1 MGFAW
6 MGLTRLIPAMS
17 ESTAQ
22 DIMSS
27 PVKTVLS
34 TATIQETQHVLSRCG
49 HAGLGVV
56 SVNGQ
61 LVGMVSRKDIEVSMR
76 HGLGHT
82 SVTGCM
88 STQLK
93 TALPETSIIDIQSMM
108 ATYDVGRIPVLTSMG
123 ALVGIVTRTDLLRQL
138 QVQSQKQTF
147 SHTSA
152 PPVPG
157 ADHLYQQ
164 LSLRVTEIWPAI
176 MLLAATAEQRGWS
189 LYLVGGGVRDLLLSL
204 SGQPLPLADIDL
216 VVEGAEDDGA
226 GVLLAEAIQ
235 ACYPQ
240 VELQTYGQFQTASL
254 IWPTASEDEQPP
266 EALDHSTQQPW
277 LLDIATARTEFYAYP
292 AANPEVES
300 STIRQDLYRRDFTIN
315 AMALRLNG
323 KHPGQLL
330 DFFGGWSDLH
340 QQCVRVLHANSF
352 IEDPTRIFRAV
363 RFATRLGF
371 ELEAHTQRL
380 VRSALSSGI
389 YDQMNASGHKTPA
402 LQSRLQTELKYL
414 LEGDWWDTALSRVD
428 ALGAL
433 ACVHSNLSM
442 TPALWQQ
449 MRRMHRWLHKL
460 GEKQLIKQPRWL
472 MLLLLLL
479 AQLEAPKGCET
490 AQRLN
495 IDKKSQQ
502 QLKTLHQSEAT
513 LLEQLSRAALPGH
526 AYDCLQR
533 YAQSE
538 LLLMAARYPYALGPQ
553 VWHYVVHLS
562 RMPPLIN
569 GGTLKRLGFRPGPQF
584 REILT
589 SVHRLTLN
597 GELTSTQQAQAY
609 VVENYS
615 QSDGSC

>member
-1 MGFAW
+1 

-34 TATIQETQHVLSRCG
+34 TATIQETQQVLLRYG

-56 SVNGQ
+56 SANGQ
-61 LVGMVSRKDIEVSMR
+61 LVGMVSRKDIDVSVR
-76 HGLGHT
+76 HGLGHRP
-82 SVTGCM
+82 VTGCM

-93 TALPETSIIDIQSMM
+93 TALPETSITDIQSLM
-108 ATYDVGRIPVLTSMG
+108 ATYDMGRIPVLTATG
-123 ALVGIVTRTDLLRQL
+123 DLVGIVTRTDLLRQL
-138 QVQSQKQTF
+138 QIQSQEPAF
-147 SHTSA
+147 SHSSA
-152 PPVPG
+152 PPLPTAG
-157 ADHLYQQ
+157 HLYQQ
-164 LSLRVTEIWPAI
+164 LSLRVSEIWPAM
-176 MLLAATAEQRGWS
+176 MLLATTAEQRGWS

-204 SGQPLPLADIDL
+204 SGQPHPLTDIDL
-216 VVEGAEDDGA
+216 VVEGAEDEGA
-226 GVLLAEAIQ
+226 GVLLAQAIQ
-235 ACYPQ
+235 ARYPQ
-240 VELQTYGQFQTASL
+240 VDLQTYGQFQTASL
-254 IWPTASEDEQPP
+254 IWPAANKDKQHP
-266 EALDHSTQQPW
+266 EALPHDNRQPW

-292 AANPEVES
+292 AANPAVES
-300 STIRQDLYRRDFTIN
+300 SMIRQDLYRRDFTIN

-340 QQCVRVLHANSF
+340 QQCVRVLHTNSF

-371 ELEAHTQRL
+371 ELEAHTQQL
-380 VRSALSSGI
+380 VHCALSSGI
-389 YDQMNASGHKTPA
+389 YDQMNASDYKTPA
-402 LQSRLQTELKYL
+402 LQSRLQAELKYL
-414 LEGDWWDTALSRVD
+414 LEGDWWDVALSRVD

-433 ACVHSNLSM
+433 ACVHRDLSM

-449 MRRMHRWLHKL
+449 MHRMHRWLYKL
-460 GEKQLIKQPRWL
+460 GEKQQITQPRWL

-479 AQLEAPKGCET
+479 AQLESPKSYET
-490 AQRLN
+490 AQRLHL
-495 IDKKSQQ
+495 DKKSQQ
-502 QLKTLHQSEAT
+502 HLKTLHQSESA
-513 LLEQLSRAALPGH
+513 LLDKLSHSPLPSDT
-526 AYDCLQR
+526 YECLQR

-553 VWHYVVHLS
+553 VWHYIVHLS

-597 GELTSTQQAQAY
+597 GELTSTQLAEAY
-609 VVENYS
+609 VLENYS
-615 QSDGSC
+615 